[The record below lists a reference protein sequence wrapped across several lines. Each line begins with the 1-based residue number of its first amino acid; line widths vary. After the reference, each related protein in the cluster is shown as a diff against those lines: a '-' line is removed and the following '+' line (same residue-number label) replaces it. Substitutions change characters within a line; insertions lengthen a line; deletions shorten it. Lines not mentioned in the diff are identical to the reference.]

1 MPSSVICGLEG
12 EVYGFVSPMEAF
24 GDVSS
29 SSNSSGAAGFADGR
43 RRMIFGRSFSSSSSS
58 GSSEQNGNRTW
69 CSAKHGYG
77 STVSDS
83 CGTDLL
89 RCRKKRKRSRGVSFS
104 SFWMEEDRN
113 RICASV
119 WRALLHGVRV
129 LLRRH
134 PPSSPPLSTV

>member
-43 RRMIFGRSFSSSSSS
+43 RRMISEDLSHRRHRQVLP
-58 GSSEQNGNRTW
+58 EQNGNRTW